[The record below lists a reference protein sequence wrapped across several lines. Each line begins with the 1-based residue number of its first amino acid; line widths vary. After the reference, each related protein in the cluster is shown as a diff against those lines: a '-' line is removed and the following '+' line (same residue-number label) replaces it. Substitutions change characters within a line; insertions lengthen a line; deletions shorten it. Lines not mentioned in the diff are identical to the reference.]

1 MSKINQTNFENEVS
15 KENDKKDNFEINPS
29 NDLSNNNS
37 YQNEEEIIDELI
49 NRRISNNICCLNK
62 ESISLNL
69 SSRKKKYN
77 SKSKR
82 ISYSADSKK
91 KKKMKLKDWLNLN
104 IENNQKIEEDIEELI
119 IQIFVNR
126 YNSYPNSICELSPS
140 AIQSKKQSDLFCPKL
155 VEFSIYILS
164 ILRQKF
170 YSFFEFFLTKKVNFT
185 SIDLNE
191 VKKIKEILYYTGIDL
206 KTIFKKAF
214 EKTLDFNL
222 SSILIIMFDEFLVK
236 ENRIK
241 EEIIKELRNSP
252 LYKEKEKFEKFLQRF
267 FDNDE
272 NVEQIDE
279 ESNINNTE
287 LYSNYFSTDYDEN
300 DYNNEIN
307 DANENDYTN
316 EGNDINTFNEIVNDD
331 IDDNYDNEN
340 DNDNSEIVNK
350 EEDINQKIDKENIN
364 NNNDDNYKNNK
375 KSKNKGKN
383 KNKKNE
389 INSEKNNLIQNL
401 NIDDLVNYINESD
414 NKEKKKKKKKKK
426 GKKKQK
432 DLEKEESNY
441 VEEDL
446 VIIDYKK
453 SLEEYT
459 NNIIQTKKIKP
470 KYSEEF
476 LKKLNI
482 LCQQV

>member
-1 MSKINQTNFENEVS
+1 MQKIQLKPLFFKSEYLFSQFQGLTHPKIDKENLKIN
-15 KENDKKDNFEINPS
+15 
-29 NDLSNNNS
+29 
-37 YQNEEEIIDELI
+37 EE
-49 NRRISNNICCLNK
+49 
-62 ESISLNL
+62 
-69 SSRKKKYN
+69 
-77 SKSKR
+77 
-82 ISYSADSKK
+82 
-91 KKKMKLKDWLNLN
+91 
-104 IENNQKIEEDIEELI
+104 
-119 IQIFVNR
+119 
-126 YNSYPNSICELSPS
+126 
-140 AIQSKKQSDLFCPKL
+140 
-155 VEFSIYILS
+155 
-164 ILRQKF
+164 
-170 YSFFEFFLTKKVNFT
+170 
-185 SIDLNE
+185 
-191 VKKIKEILYYTGIDL
+191 
-206 KTIFKKAF
+206 
-214 EKTLDFNL
+214 
-222 SSILIIMFDEFLVK
+222 
-236 ENRIK
+236 
-241 EEIIKELRNSP
+241 
-252 LYKEKEKFEKFLQRF
+252 
-267 FDNDE
+267 
-272 NVEQIDE
+272 
-279 ESNINNTE
+279 
-287 LYSNYFSTDYDEN
+287 
-300 DYNNEIN
+300 
-307 DANENDYTN
+307 
-316 EGNDINTFNEIVNDD
+316 
-331 IDDNYDNEN
+331 
-340 DNDNSEIVNK
+340 
-350 EEDINQKIDKENIN
+350 DKENIN